1 VVEAISEELFHELQR
16 QARRAVV
23 QGRRFLFEFAGES
36 DGEKALDRVRE
47 SGGRVRSFAPKRRSL
62 EDVLLEG
69 LAEEKRA

>member
-1 VVEAISEELFHELQR
+1 
-16 QARRAVV
+16 
-23 QGRRFLFEFAGES
+23 
-36 DGEKALDRVRE
+36 VRE